1 MPTGAQGT
9 LAKAYV
15 NGIARLLSLL
25 PVKSAKDEHDPAEK
39 VELNDALTKA
49 WHAAVLAAE
58 RTKEKQ
64 AAKDLALAAER
75 LRSHCDAAPK
85 PTVDAVTG
93 EAGDDEEGLTIPKD
107 DDDLSTQLDDDV
119 REAVLERAL
128 ELANS
133 DDVPFAGSKVKA
145 AKVKTA
151 PAVPTRESRARASKT
166 AASQKLVDD
175 DLKKPLPKVTP
186 ERRSRGSRRSAL
198 QDAN

>member
-15 NGIARLLSLL
+15 NGVARLLSLL

-39 VELNDALTKA
+39 VEVNDALTKA

-85 PTVDAVTG
+85 PAVAEQGGGDENDEAEENLTV
-93 EAGDDEEGLTIPKD
+93 PKD

-119 REAVLERAL
+119 REAVLEHAL

-133 DDVPFAGSKVKA
+133 NDVPFAGSKVKA
-145 AKVKTA
+145 AKVKTV

-166 AASQKLVDD
+166 AAAQNLVDD

-186 ERRSRGSRRSAL
+186 ERRSRRSAL